1 MPNDPCFLKGKRS
14 GDLEVETD
22 GSLEITGQP
31 AYLGG
36 SRIVPQ
42 FGQYVRTRPEAVLC
56 TLCVHKCTHN
66 RKTYTCVFLYLC
78 IYTHLHIKQLKQAGL
93 LFCA

>member
-1 MPNDPCFLKGKRS
+1 MIWVGMPNDPCFLKGKRG

-22 GSLEITGQP
+22 GSLGIIGQP

-42 FGQYVRTRPEAVLC
+42 GYNLDST
-56 TLCVHKCTHN
+56 
-66 RKTYTCVFLYLC
+66 
-78 IYTHLHIKQLKQAGL
+78 
-93 LFCA
+93 